1 MQAFVPR
8 LYLTPVRDEEAES
21 QRKAKSRHARQTRR
35 STQGVTL
42 SDLKEAQ
49 KTKSFPPQDRQTE
62 GAGTADD
69 RSCLRK
75 GCTDERR
82 VTATRTDSTE
92 TAGMSPKWSKL
103 DEQGN
108 IEARL
113 ETLTECPTPNI
124 SYLSVAES
132 CGLLHCNTSFR
143 VAERWWRDENQ
154 NLVDDAAQTGFSERP
169 HQRRRCPDGEGPD
182 FDMTEHDRLSRYDSS
197 GESATEKPLGRTSS
211 YTRRETRLASLN
223 KQEQDSATKDYKK
236 MYADA
241 LHENERLKSRLQDSK
256 QELVKIRTQLEKV
269 TQRHDRLSEKSSV
282 LESEKREKRVLEKRV
297 SDMEEEIKQDAPLR
311 FRCGYQP

>member
-62 GAGTADD
+62 EAGTADD

-82 VTATRTDSTE
+82 VTAAPTDSTE

-103 DEQGN
+103 DE
-108 IEARL
+108 
-113 ETLTECPTPNI
+113 
-124 SYLSVAES
+124 
-132 CGLLHCNTSFR
+132 LLKDGGEMKIRIVWTTQHRRASANGRTR
-143 VAERWWRDENQ
+143 
-154 NLVDDAAQTGFSERP
+154 DDAALMVKVQTL
-169 HQRRRCPDGEGPD
+169 
-182 FDMTEHDRLSRYDSS
+182 T
-197 GESATEKPLGRTSS
+197 
-211 YTRRETRLASLN
+211 
-223 KQEQDSATKDYKK
+223 
-236 MYADA
+236 
-241 LHENERLKSRLQDSK
+241 
-256 QELVKIRTQLEKV
+256 
-269 TQRHDRLSEKSSV
+269 
-282 LESEKREKRVLEKRV
+282 
-297 SDMEEEIKQDAPLR
+297 
-311 FRCGYQP
+311 